1 MVAADEVLCLVLA
14 AGQGRR
20 FGSDKRLARLADG
33 TTLLAASVARARE
46 AFAEVR
52 VVVRAGETPA
62 SLGLPAQQRLVHSL
76 DASSGMG
83 HSLAAGVAAARNSPA
98 RAIAVLLG
106 DMPWIAADTL
116 ERLAAMATPE
126 AIVFPLYDGQCC
138 SAALSGTRLRNWT
151 ATRARAACCWP
162 IVRPG
167 ARYRATIRAY
177 SATWTPRRRSAD
189 YFPAFRITNFGFAAT
204 CSTLRNSRLSLA
216 W

>member
-52 VVVRAGETPA
+52 VVVRAGDTPA

-76 DASSGMG
+76 DASLGMG
-83 HSLAAGVAAARNSPA
+83 HSLAAGVAAARNSTA

-126 AIVFPLYDGQCC
+126 AIVFPLYDGQRGHPV
-138 SAALSGTRLRNWT
+138 LFG
-151 ATRARAACCWP
+151 RAFWDAACATGR
-162 IVRPG
+162 RPG
-167 ARYRATIRAY
+167 RAPCAAGPSSGLVRGAVRR
-177 SATWTPRRRSAD
+177 SGRTPRRGHPGGARLTI
-189 YFPAFRITNFGFAAT
+189 FPLSGSRTSDSPRPARPRGTAA
-204 CSTLRNSRLSLA
+204 
-216 W
+216 

>member
-1 MVAADEVLCLVLA
+1 
-14 AGQGRR
+14 
-20 FGSDKRLARLADG
+20 
-33 TTLLAASVARARE
+33 
-46 AFAEVR
+46 FAEVR

-126 AIVFPLYDGQCC
+126 AIVFPLYDGQRGHPVLFGRAFWDALAQLDGDQGARRVLQAHRPAWREVPCDDPGVLRDVDTP
-138 SAALSGTRLRNWT
+138 AALG
-151 ATRARAACCWP
+151 
-162 IVRPG
+162 
-167 ARYRATIRAY
+167 
-177 SATWTPRRRSAD
+177 
-189 YFPAFRITNFGFAAT
+189 
-204 CSTLRNSRLSLA
+204 
-216 W
+216 